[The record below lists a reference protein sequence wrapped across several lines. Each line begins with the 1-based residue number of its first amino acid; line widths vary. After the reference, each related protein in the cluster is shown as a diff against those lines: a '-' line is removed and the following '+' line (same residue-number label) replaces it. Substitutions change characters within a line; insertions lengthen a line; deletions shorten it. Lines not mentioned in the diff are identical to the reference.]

1 MLITANLFNLR
12 LRLAPARM
20 ANVKTLLIAED
31 KTSMRQMLRDF
42 FVEQGYR
49 VITANDGREALIAAK
64 QEKPDLVLLDVMMP
78 EVDGYEFVRHFRR
91 DSAAPIIML
100 TAKMDEMDKVLGLE
114 LGADDYVTKPF
125 SPRELLAR
133 VRAALR
139 RASAEVTAGRVLRVG
154 ELTLDQDTR
163 LVKVNDRT
171 IEVTPSEFEIL
182 SALLAAPGR
191 VFTRRALLAQ
201 LSGAASVERTV
212 DVHVRNLR
220 AKLEP
225 DATNPRYIETVFGVG
240 YRLRDEQ
247 E

>member
-1 MLITANLFNLR
+1 
-12 LRLAPARM
+12 M
-20 ANVKTLLIAED
+20 ASVKTLLIAED

-42 FVEQGYR
+42 FAEQGYR
-49 VITANDGREALIAAK
+49 VITASDGREALIAAK
-64 QEKPDLVLLDVMMP
+64 QEKPDLVIVDVMMP

-91 DSAAPIIML
+91 DSTAPVIML

-139 RASAEVTAGRVLRVG
+139 RASAEVTASRALRVG

-163 LVKVNDRT
+163 LVKVNERVL
-171 IEVTPSEFEIL
+171 EVTPSEFEIL
-182 SALLAAPGR
+182 STLMAAPGR
-191 VFTRRALLAQ
+191 VFTRRALLAK

-220 AKLEP
+220 AKLES
-225 DATNPRYIETVFGVG
+225 DSANPRYIETVFGVG